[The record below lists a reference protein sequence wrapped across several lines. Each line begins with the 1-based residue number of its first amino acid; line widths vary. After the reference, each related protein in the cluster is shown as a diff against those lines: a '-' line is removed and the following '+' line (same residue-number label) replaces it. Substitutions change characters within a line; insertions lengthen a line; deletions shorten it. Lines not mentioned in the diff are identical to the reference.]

1 MRVGLV
7 IMLICLPVLP
17 FQARAA
23 DTLGPASSQDL
34 PCKKPDDSLLHQGG
48 FRGLTMPVNERVE
61 KYNKQVHAFNDCTR
75 ALIDKNYAGIDHIR
89 ADAMA
94 AIRLITDTANAQ
106 IADLGV
112 KIRNAKSGA
121 AAGYSSQ
128 PDITGMLFPAPE
140 CKAPDKSLL
149 KLMRKDDRGFRPES
163 VRNAEYGAQERRN
176 RSCVETYIGQ
186 ASAEIRQIGDLAN
199 AQILGITVEVNGR
212 IESLKASAGEALSAA
227 KIASADQEKAI
238 AGAPIMLNGSP
249 VNWHIDNDAES
260 VTVEGQRLLKSRD
273 TPNGKGDP
281 DVIACRLP
289 QQLPGRHLTGPEI
302 CKRNRE
308 WAALYK
314 AGNDLSPDGKSIVP
328 SEKSRTLDRAKLSC
342 TTFTSGG
349 GYYSEKI
356 TNEICH

>member
-1 MRVGLV
+1 MRVGLIITLV
-7 IMLICLPVLP
+7 CLPVLL

-23 DTLGPASSQDL
+23 DKPDPASSQDL
-34 PCKKPDDSLLHQGG
+34 PCKTPDDSLLHQGG
-48 FRGLTMPVNERVE
+48 FRGLTMPVNEKVE

-75 ALIDKNYAGIDHIR
+75 ALIDKNYAEIDHIR

-94 AIRLITDTANAQ
+94 AMRLVMDTANAQ
-106 IADLGV
+106 IADIRV

-140 CKAPDKSLL
+140 CKAPDRSLL
-149 KLMRKDDRGFRPES
+149 KLMRKDDKNFRPES
-163 VRNAEYGAQERRN
+163 VRNAEYGAQEKRN
-176 RSCVETYIGQ
+176 MSCIETYIGQ

-199 AQILGITVEVNGR
+199 TQILGITVEANGR
-212 IESLKASAGEALSAA
+212 IESLKATAGEALSAA
-227 KIASADQEKAI
+227 KAASADQEKAI

-249 VNWHIDNDAES
+249 VNWHVDNNVES
-260 VTVEGQRLLKSRD
+260 VTVEGQRLSKSLD

-281 DVIACRLP
+281 DAIACRLP
-289 QQLPGRHLTGPEI
+289 QQLPGYHLTGPEI

-314 AGNDLSPDGKSIVP
+314 DGNDLSPDGKSIVP
-328 SEKSRTLDRAKLSC
+328 SEKARTLYKGRLAC
-342 TTFTSGG
+342 TTFKTGG
-349 GYYSEKI
+349 EYSETI
-356 TNEICH
+356 TNEICQ